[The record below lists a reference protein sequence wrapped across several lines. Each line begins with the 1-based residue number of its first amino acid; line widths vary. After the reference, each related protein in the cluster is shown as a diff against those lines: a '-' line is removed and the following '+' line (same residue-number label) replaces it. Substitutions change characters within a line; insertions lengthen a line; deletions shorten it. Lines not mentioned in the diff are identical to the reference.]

1 MSLIQTDKKA
11 ATDFDARVMLEAT
24 YSLQDPLG
32 TPTLFLRPEHHSAHW
47 IEYWPSIL
55 RDALKDTVGPSHTI
69 EREVR
74 SAVDDFV
81 KSGALESLD
90 NVDRAVSEA
99 RLGHSVEM
107 FAKDIAKSK
116 LNMASAS
123 MRAYT
128 QRRDFEKPHSVGE
141 ESFQPPMQMT
151 VITPHE
157 ELSTAVLM
165 NQLTDRA
172 TGLSDDLPGTDAQ
185 YRFNALWHEIGHGT
199 GAAEP
204 QTEAI
209 AAVMTRRAIEGTAVL
224 QVNADARA
232 VRAVFRHSTER
243 PDILNPGETIADNT
257 KYGWPMVEVND
268 HIASLPQSTIDQ
280 MSERDI
286 AAISFQKFDHMEDTV
301 TEVAEKLKAI
311 NPAAFR
317 TKNLSTLDAA
327 AQYLRDS
334 SQLSEEGEQVLTR
347 FQLAARRLNVG
358 TAAYMPDSRYIDEA
372 LRKVQDKDPLTF
384 EAGDYMPEDP
394 NRLEL

>member
-11 ATDFDARVMLEAT
+11 TTDFDARVMLEAT

-32 TPTLFLRPEHHSAHW
+32 TPTLFLRPEHHSPHW
-47 IEYWPSIL
+47 IEYWPSFL
-55 RDALKDTVGPSHTI
+55 RDTLKDTVGPSNTI
-69 EREVR
+69 NREVR
-74 SAVDDFV
+74 TAVDDFV
-81 KSGALESLD
+81 KSGALDSLD

-99 RLGHSVEM
+99 RLEHSVGM
-107 FAKDIAKSK
+107 FAKDIAKSN
-116 LNMASAS
+116 LNPERAE

-141 ESFQPPMQMT
+141 ESFQPPTQLT

-157 ELSTAVLM
+157 ELTANLLIHR
-165 NQLTDRA
+165 LTDKARGM
-172 TGLSDDLPGTDAQ
+172 TTDLPGTDAQ

-243 PDILNPGETIADNT
+243 PDTLNPGQTIADNT

-280 MSERDI
+280 MTERDI
-286 AAISFQKFDHMEDTV
+286 AAMSFQKFDHMEDTV
-301 TEVAEKLKAI
+301 REVAEKLQAL

-317 TKNLSTLDAA
+317 TKNLSTLDSA

-334 SQLSEEGEQVLTR
+334 SNMSEEGDQVLAR
-347 FQLAARRLNVG
+347 FQLAARRLNIG

-372 LRKVQDKDPLTF
+372 LSAAQDKGPITF
-384 EAGDYMPEDP
+384 EPGEYIP
-394 NRLEL
+394 